1 MNVYTYV
8 YVYLCAHAYVFL
20 VHSNNIWK
28 KKMDLQELSPTLM
41 EVSVLD
47 DNQSKAK
54 KWQVPDILQW

>member
-54 KWQVPDILQW
+54 K